1 MRSIITP
8 YHISYNNEK
17 RKKRNSHLALLNY
30 YWDNRNKTPGGD
42 TDSAKAI
49 DNTIHVIK
57 IPTLRSSVFFNS
69 KGRRPPP
76 YLPHFTHPR
85 TMKTLYSNLPSK
97 SKSHTQLNL

>member
-1 MRSIITP
+1 MNTNEIHNYT
-8 YHISYNNEK
+8 ISYNNEK

-57 IPTLRSSVFFNS
+57 TPTALSFGLFCMSNESNPGSGLVIPVV
-69 KGRRPPP
+69 
-76 YLPHFTHPR
+76 
-85 TMKTLYSNLPSK
+85 
-97 SKSHTQLNL
+97 